1 MFDDYDGPQLHF
13 INSNGE
19 SQSSNQENNY
29 TSKDNIE
36 KSEIGINTIKPE
48 TIEES
53 TQLNIKDLMQNEKI
67 KNYDEKKLES
77 FLLNAYE
84 LINDAL
90 LLRKDERLDLL
101 DDNNLNELSFTYKS
115 LLKFPS
121 LKSDEQKYQISDMIW
136 NKNGSVLGVSFFI
149 DDNHIGPCPH
159 TGNIIFFKFDDLSS
173 FNNNNESKILKSYS
187 SKIELETNSCIKCID
202 SHPSI
207 SNLFVAGSYNGEI
220 YLINLGLYES
230 GKDII
235 EFSST
240 IDSTFYK
247 ECVISVKF
255 VKYEDNIYYIVSI
268 SEDGRILVWNPID
281 KLKYPVIGFNLK
293 FKIDK
298 TTLPINPTYF
308 INNPFESFDFLIGT
322 YDGNIYKSS
331 FNKPNSESGSHQDYL
346 FLEKNGVV
354 WRQKVR
360 TFISNM
366 KEKELTEMKNLIEKI
381 CLDRGIINLDMEEFL
396 TCRPDVTKIYKNA
409 LKSNF
414 EKHFSFVTSISQN
427 LFIRNLFI
435 TTSYDGSLRLY
446 HGDNKGTKFFYS
458 QMCENNDP
466 HNKDNFIYY
475 TCSTWS
481 PYKPS
486 LFSYGKSNGEISFD
500 VITSKNTV
508 KNVLKMNSNG
518 YQCSVVKIVY
528 NPNESELNNIIAVGY
543 NDGIVEL
550 IQLSDSFSKVGN
562 SEIETLLK
570 ITSK

>member
-1 MFDDYDGPQLHF
+1 MFEDYEGPQLHF

-19 SQSSNQENNY
+19 SKSSNQENQY
-29 TSKDNIE
+29 KSKDYIN

-48 TIEES
+48 TSEES

-67 KNYDEKKLES
+67 KNYNEKKLQL

-90 LLRKDERLDLL
+90 LLRKDEIFETLN
-101 DDNNLNELSFTYKS
+101 DNNLNELTFTYKT

-149 DDNHIGPCPH
+149 DDHIGPCPH
-159 TGNIIFFKFDDLSS
+159 TGNIIFFKFEDLSS
-173 FNNNNESKILKSYS
+173 FNNNNEGKILKSYS

-235 EFSST
+235 EFSSI

-293 FKIDK
+293 LIKI
-298 TTLPINPTYF
+298 LYQ
-308 INNPFESFDFLIGT
+308 LILH
-322 YDGNIYKSS
+322 I
-331 FNKPNSESGSHQDYL
+331 L
-346 FLEKNGVV
+346 L
-354 WRQKVR
+354 
-360 TFISNM
+360 
-366 KEKELTEMKNLIEKI
+366 LIP
-381 CLDRGIINLDMEEFL
+381 LII
-396 TCRPDVTKIYKNA
+396 
-409 LKSNF
+409 
-414 EKHFSFVTSISQN
+414 
-427 LFIRNLFI
+427 
-435 TTSYDGSLRLY
+435 
-446 HGDNKGTKFFYS
+446 
-458 QMCENNDP
+458 
-466 HNKDNFIYY
+466 
-475 TCSTWS
+475 
-481 PYKPS
+481 
-486 LFSYGKSNGEISFD
+486 
-500 VITSKNTV
+500 
-508 KNVLKMNSNG
+508 
-518 YQCSVVKIVY
+518 
-528 NPNESELNNIIAVGY
+528 
-543 NDGIVEL
+543 L
-550 IQLSDSFSKVGN
+550 IF
-562 SEIETLLK
+562 
-570 ITSK
+570 